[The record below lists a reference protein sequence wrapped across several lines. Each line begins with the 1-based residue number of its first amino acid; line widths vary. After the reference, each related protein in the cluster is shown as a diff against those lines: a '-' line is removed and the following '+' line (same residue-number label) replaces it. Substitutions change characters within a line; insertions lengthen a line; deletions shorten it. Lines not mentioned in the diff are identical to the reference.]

1 MAKLMTW
8 KVWLAIAFLAMAVLA
23 INPTLNA
30 EGIVIKTVSADSIL
44 SQQGMSP
51 GELLISIN
59 DQEIST
65 LEDFNNAINK
75 LERETQII
83 NVETDKASHTYNITN
98 SLGFSTNENLTII
111 DAEMFTPLEKGEQIL
126 AIESI
131 LITNI
136 TELKEAINKI
146 MPKEKIS
153 VTTDKGSYIY
163 LGAGAP
169 EITAM
174 QATTTNLK
182 KGLDLEG
189 GTRVLLKPISET
201 GEVTTADM
209 NDMIKVLNNRLN
221 VYGLSDLRIRSSKD
235 WQGNKYIL
243 IEIAGISK
251 DEVMDLIGGQ
261 GKFEAKIGEDTVFE
275 GGKKDIP
282 FVCRDDGSC
291 SGIRACNPIGGN
303 QYFCRFEFSIHL
315 SPEAAKK
322 HADITSKLDVI
333 TSEEGKEILSEK
345 LDFYLDGKK
354 VDSLNIGAD
363 LKGRETTAIAI
374 SGPGIGTTK
383 TAAVEAA
390 TKNMDQLQTILIT
403 GSLPMQLEVEK
414 LDSISPLLGKQF
426 VKTSL
431 LVGIL
436 AILSVAVVLMIRYRS
451 LKIAFPIAFTS
462 LSEVIMILGFAALT
476 GWNLDMA
483 AIAGIIAA
491 VGVGVDAQIII
502 LDETIRG
509 EASTTGNW
517 KSRVKNA
524 FFIIFAAYATTVAAM
539 IPLWNAGA
547 GMLRGFALTTIVG
560 VTIAVLI
567 TRPAY
572 ADIVKALYEK

>member
-59 DQEIST
+59 DQEINT